1 MLVQA
6 AGSGAWLEGGRGRGK
21 GEVRG
26 ERRERKGWKG
36 DEGREKVG
44 GMEEGCGWV
53 EVASTSDKEGRD
65 PKPYWAQSGLKAYWL
80 KKVTSSITSFVIS
93 GSGLLTLELQ
103 GHHLE
108 CLEAGGDSMVPGT

>member
-1 MLVQA
+1 MQA

-21 GEVRG
+21 GEVSG

-53 EVASTSDKEGRD
+53 EVASTSDLGGEGSQTLLV
-65 PKPYWAQSGLKAYWL
+65 PKWSQS
-80 KKVTSSITSFVIS
+80 
-93 GSGLLTLELQ
+93 LL
-103 GHHLE
+103 
-108 CLEAGGDSMVPGT
+108 A